1 MNKEIISTCGLR
13 LPLVKILILSALF
26 LSGCVQK
33 AEHIEIELPDVEP
46 VVLRPYATFDSEE
59 IDESSG
65 IIKSRV
71 WDDLY
76 WTHNDS
82 GDRARIFP
90 VNRSGELLYAH
101 WDTAKDGIEVG
112 DAVNVDWEDIA
123 VNDDGNLIIGAFGNN
138 YSARRDLALYILK
151 EPYPFYTSVTRIT
164 TKIPFYYP
172 EQREFP
178 AKMRNFDA
186 EALIYARGKYYL
198 LTKHR
203 DDTNTVL
210 YRFDSVQ
217 PNMMNPVTK
226 IGSFNIH
233 GMVTAADVTPDGNKL
248 VVLTYTGVWLFE
260 SETDDYFNG
269 RISWLPIRA
278 KQCEGICFDDEN
290 TLLITNEQAELFE
303 LSLDDLIV
311 LRE

>member
-1 MNKEIISTCGLR
+1 MMKLIILSA
-13 LPLVKILILSALF
+13 ILIL
-26 LSGCVQK
+26 GCEQK
-33 AEHIEIELPDVEP
+33 VEHVEIELPDIEP
-46 VVLRPYATFDSEE
+46 VLLRPYATFDSEE

-65 IIKSRV
+65 FIKSRV

-90 VNRSGELLYAH
+90 VTRDGELLYAQ
-101 WDTAKDGIEVG
+101 WDTAKDGIEIG

-123 VNDDGNLIIGAFGNN
+123 VDDKGNLIIGAFGNN

-151 EPYPFYTSVTRIT
+151 EPYPFYTSLTGIT
-164 TKIPFYYP
+164 KKIPFYYP
-172 EQREFP
+172 EQTEFP
-178 AKMRNFDA
+178 AEKRNFDA
-186 EALIYARGKYYL
+186 EALFYARGKHYL

-210 YRFDSVQ
+210 YRFDSMQ

-260 SETDDYFNG
+260 SETDDYFDG
-269 RISWLPIRA
+269 TISWLPIRA

-290 TLLITNEQAELFE
+290 ILLITNEQAELFE
-303 LSLDDLIV
+303 LSLDELIV
-311 LRE
+311 VRE